1 MEYVLL
7 DGLLF
12 KINKVTDLEGKP
24 KEMLDENMEA
34 TYSVKWSGEKGKVA
48 HFINRE
54 SEQFHYGM
62 RTSRINN
69 LMLEDN
75 VLTIETLNSFYY
87 LDLIKYDESL
97 DAEMKEERKY
107 W

>member
-1 MEYVLL
+1 MDYVLL
-7 DGLLF
+7 DGLSF
-12 KINKVTDLEGKP
+12 KINKVTDLEGDQ
-24 KEMLDENMEA
+24 KEMPDENMKA
-34 TYSVKWSGEKGKVA
+34 TYSVKWSGEKGESA

-54 SEQFHYGM
+54 SEQPHHGM
-62 RTSRINN
+62 STSRIKN
-69 LMLEDN
+69 LTLEDN